1 VARLGMAFV
10 VLGFIAY
17 LLIRRAD
24 DGAALGG
31 LANALSALTVL
42 LAVAGVLLV
51 FRSSLRR

>member
-1 VARLGMAFV
+1 MARLGMAFV
-10 VLGFIAY
+10 VLGFTAY

-51 FRSSLRR
+51 FRSNLRR